1 MEEVENQDMNQ
12 EVVNPETEATQT
24 PVAQDSAREEAN
36 ERNWRNLRKAKED
49 AERRAYELEQ
59 RTRMQDEMLKRFA
72 TQQQPVEPEVDSLN
86 ELAKQDYV
94 EGEKVAKALR
104 DQERRFNQ
112 QLEEIKKVNNSQRQ
126 NSLINDLRREYSD
139 FDQVVN
145 SETLSLL
152 EETNPRLAQAIAAS
166 NDPYH
171 IAVQSYEYIKAKGLN
186 DKFSK
191 PSEVEKKI
199 EQHKK
204 TVPSPQVYDKRPM
217 AQAFNPS
224 REDYLRIKEEQMRTY
239 NEMKGYA
246 NQTGMGY

>member
-1 MEEVENQDMNQ
+1 MEEVENQDGNQ
-12 EVVNPETEATQT
+12 EVVNPETEATQE
-24 PVAQDSAREEAN
+24 PIAQEISREESK
-36 ERNWRNLRKAKED
+36 ERDWRNLRKAKED
-49 AERRAYELEQ
+49 AERRAYEFEQ
-59 RTRMQDEMLKRFA
+59 RSRMQEEMLKRFA
-72 TQQQPVEPEVDSLN
+72 TPQQSQEPETDILQ
-86 ELAKQDYV
+86 ELAQEEYV
-94 EGEKVAKALR
+94 AGDKVAKALR
-104 DQERRFNQ
+104 KQQEQFNR

-126 NSLINDLRREYSD
+126 NSLINDLRREYAD

-186 DKFSK
+186 EKLSRANR
-191 PSEVEKKI
+191 PTEVDKKI
-199 EQHKK
+199 EQNKK

-224 REDYLRIKEEQMRTY
+224 SEEQKRLRE
-239 NEMKGYA
+239 EMYHYA
-246 NQTGMGY
+246 NQVGMGY